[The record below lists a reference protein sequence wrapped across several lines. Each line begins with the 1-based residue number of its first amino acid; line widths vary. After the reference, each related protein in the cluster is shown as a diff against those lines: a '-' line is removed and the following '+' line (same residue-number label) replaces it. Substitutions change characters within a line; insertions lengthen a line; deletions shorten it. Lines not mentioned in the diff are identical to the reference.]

1 MLLQIQ
7 HAKMFRTNQL
17 EQQGLIIQLRHILGL
32 QIQAIGTRE
41 IRIIQ
46 HLEIQELQTVNIQQI
61 VALRDKVTQAT
72 AQAVQKVHNLVEQPE
87 AVQVLNLITIAQV
100 VQAAI
105 QARAEVHP
113 RMEEVEGL
121 LAAAVLL
128 QGAVDEVGNHYN

>member
-17 EQQGLIIQLRHILGL
+17 EQLGLIIQLRHILGL